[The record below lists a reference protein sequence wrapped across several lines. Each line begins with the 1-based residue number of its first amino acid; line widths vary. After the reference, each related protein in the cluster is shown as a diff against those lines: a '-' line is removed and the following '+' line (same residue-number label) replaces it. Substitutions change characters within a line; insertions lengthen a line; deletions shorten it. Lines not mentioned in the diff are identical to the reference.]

1 MGLPAFQPQ
10 PDAPARVSPE
20 DYLRLERDAE
30 YKHEYY
36 AGEIRA
42 MAGAS
47 FAHNLV
53 CANTL
58 ATLRG
63 LLRSKGCTPVGSDQ
77 RVHVKNKSSFLYPD
91 LSVVCGRPEFLED
104 KKPDTLLNP
113 VFIAE
118 VLSAS
123 TQDKDRGEKFM
134 LYRQI
139 PSLRHYLL
147 LSSEAVHA
155 ELYSLDE
162 QGRWVLT
169 ETREL
174 SAVLDLAA
182 LGCQL
187 PLADVYEGVTLAPS
201 ELELPLA

>member
-1 MGLPAFQPQ
+1 MALPAFQA
-10 PDAPARVSPE
+10 DSPAYVSPE
-20 DYLRLERDAE
+20 DYLRLERDAT

-36 AGEIRA
+36 AGEILA

-47 FAHNLV
+47 FAHNQI
-53 CANTL
+53 CANLTASL
-58 ATLRG
+58 VSLLRG
-63 LLRSKGCTPVGSDQ
+63 RGCTPVGSDQ

-118 VLSAS
+118 VLSTS
-123 TQDKDRGEKFM
+123 TKDKDRGEKFM
-134 LYRQI
+134 LYRQLT
-139 PSLRHYLL
+139 SLRHYLL
-147 LSSEAVHA
+147 LDSESVHA
-155 ELYSLDE
+155 ELYSLDR
-162 QGRWVLT
+162 QGHWVLT

-174 SAVLDLAA
+174 NSVLDLAA

-187 PLADVYEGVTLAPS
+187 SLTDAYEGVTLALAPD
-201 ELELPLA
+201 EPELPLT